1 MPSLIL
7 ATSILLKDQIVWLK
21 DVFKAGF
28 SNLGSGV
35 KVNVLADPRCRVELI
50 DLEKMAW
57 ILMSREFLKCYIME
71 LGEEEQEITGQSWL
85 QPGAK
90 RIGGLI
96 SLKKS

>member
-50 DLEKMAW
+50 DLEKMD
-57 ILMSREFLKCYIME
+57 I
-71 LGEEEQEITGQSWL
+71 GV
-85 QPGAK
+85 K
-90 RIGGLI
+90 RIFEMLHHGTG
-96 SLKKS
+96 